1 MNLLGRI
8 FVVLILVM
16 SLVFLGFSVAVYATH
31 KNWQAVVLRPRDEAK
46 QGQPAGLKFQ
56 LEDARAKVTALEDQL
71 KKLQEATQTEDQA
84 LRTRLG
90 QLETDKTV
98 LQKERDQLLNEQAGL
113 KEGERRAVEAAQVAQ
128 ELLDAKL
135 KEIEQLRTDLA
146 QAYEDR
152 DSRFKESVALT
163 DKLHEAEGQLAR
175 LTSNTQMLVRQVALY
190 RTSAEKQGV
199 DINAPTDNIPPKLDG
214 IVLAARANGLVEI
227 SLGSDDGLRKGHQAY
242 IFRQQ
247 KGQTKPVAKIEVVE
261 VTPDKS
267 VGKVIPEFRLGPIE
281 RNDRVAT
288 RLN

>member
-16 SLVFLGFSVAVYATH
+16 SLLFLGFSLAVYATH
-31 KNWQAVVLRPRDEAK
+31 KNWKAVVLRPREEAK
-46 QGQPAGLKFQ
+46 PGQPAGLKFQ
-56 LEDARAKVTALEDQL
+56 LEDERAKVKALQDQL
-71 KKLQEATQTEDQA
+71 AKLQQAVQTEDQA
-84 LRTRLG
+84 RRAQLAK
-90 QLETDKTV
+90 LETTRAELK
-98 LQKERDQLLNEQAGL
+98 KEYDQQLLELAGL

-128 ELLDAKL
+128 ETLDNKL
-135 KEIEQLRTDLA
+135 KQIDELQENIKT
-146 QAYEDR
+146 AYEDR
-152 DSRFKESVALT
+152 DSKFKESVALT
-163 DKLHEAEGQLAR
+163 DKLHEAEGELAR
-175 LTSNTQMLVRQVALY
+175 LKSNTQTLVRQVALY
-190 RTSAEKQGV
+190 RDSAEKQGV

-214 IVLAARANGLVEI
+214 IVLAARSNGLVEI

-242 IFRQQ
+242 IYRQQ
-247 KGQTKPVAKIEVVE
+247 KGQSKPVAKIEVVE

>member
-16 SLVFLGFSVAVYATH
+16 SLLFLGFSLAVYATH
-31 KNWQAVVLRPRDEAK
+31 KNWKAVVLRPREEAK
-46 QGQPAGLKFQ
+46 PGQPAGLKFQ
-56 LEDARAKVTALEDQL
+56 LEDERAKVKALQDQL
-71 KKLQEATQTEDQA
+71 AKLQQAVQTEDQA
-84 LRTRLG
+84 RRAQLAK
-90 QLETDKTV
+90 LETTRAELK
-98 LQKERDQLLNEQAGL
+98 KEYDQQLLELAGL

-128 ELLDAKL
+128 ETLDNKL
-135 KEIEQLRTDLA
+135 KQIDELQENIKT
-146 QAYEDR
+146 AYEDR
-152 DSRFKESVALT
+152 DNKFKESVALT
-163 DKLHEAEGQLAR
+163 DKLHEAEGELAR
-175 LTSNTQMLVRQVALY
+175 LKSNTQTLVRQVALY
-190 RTSAEKQGV
+190 RDSAEKQGV

-214 IVLAARANGLVEI
+214 IVLAARSNGLVEI

-242 IFRQQ
+242 IYRQQ
-247 KGQTKPVAKIEVVE
+247 KGQSKPVAKIEVVE

>member
-16 SLVFLGFSVAVYATH
+16 SLLFLGFSVAVYATH
-31 KNWQAVVLRPRDEAK
+31 KNWKAVVLRPREEAK
-46 QGQPAGLKFQ
+46 PGQPAGLKFQ
-56 LEDARAKVTALEDQL
+56 LEDERAKVKALQDQL
-71 KKLQEATQTEDQA
+71 AKLQQAVQTEDQA
-84 LRTRLG
+84 RRAQLAK
-90 QLETDKTV
+90 LETTRAELK
-98 LQKERDQLLNEQAGL
+98 KEYDQQLLELAGL

-128 ELLDAKL
+128 EMLDNKL
-135 KEIEQLRTDLA
+135 KEIDELQENIKT
-146 QAYEDR
+146 AYEDR
-152 DSRFKESVALT
+152 DNKFKESVALT
-163 DKLHEAEGQLAR
+163 DKLHEAEGELAR
-175 LTSNTQMLVRQVALY
+175 LKSNTQTLVRQVALY
-190 RTSAEKQGV
+190 RDNAEKQGV

-214 IVLAARANGLVEI
+214 IVLAARSNGLVEI

-242 IFRQQ
+242 IYRQQ
-247 KGQTKPVAKIEVVE
+247 KGQSKPVAKIEVVE

>member
-31 KNWQAVVLRPRDEAK
+31 KNWKAVVLRPREEAK
-46 QGQPAGLKFQ
+46 QGQPPGLKFQ
-56 LEDARAKVTALEDQL
+56 LEDERNRANQLQDQL
-71 KKLQEATQTEDQA
+71 KKLKEATQTEDQA
-84 LRTRLG
+84 LRQRLG

-128 ELLDAKL
+128 ETLEARLEESRKL
-135 KEIEQLRTDLA
+135 RSDLA
-146 QAYEDR
+146 KAYEDR
-152 DSRFKESVALT
+152 DSRFKESVELT
-163 DKLHEAEGQLAR
+163 DKLHEAETKLAR
-175 LTSNTQMLVRQVALY
+175 LESNTQMLVRQVALY
-190 RTSAEKQGV
+190 RERAEKQGV
-199 DINAPTDNIPPKLDG
+199 DINAPADNIPPKLDG
-214 IVLAARANGLVEI
+214 IVLAARSNGLVEI

-247 KGQTKPVAKIEVVE
+247 KGEAKPVAKIEVVE

-267 VGKVIPEFRLGPIE
+267 VGKVIPEYRLGPIE

>member
-16 SLVFLGFSVAVYATH
+16 SLLFLGFSVAIYATH
-31 KNWQAVVLRPRDEAK
+31 KNWQAVVLRKREDAK
-46 QGQPAGLKFQ
+46 QGQPPGLQYQ
-56 LEDARAKVTALEDQL
+56 LEDKKAEVKNLQDQL
-71 KKLQEATQTEDQA
+71 AKLQQATQTEDQA
-84 LRTRLG
+84 LRARLG
-90 QLETDKTV
+90 ALETSKAELKKEYDQQV
-98 LQKERDQLLNEQAGL
+98 LELAGL
-113 KEGERRAVEAAQVAQ
+113 KEGERRAVEAAQTAQ
-128 ELLDAKL
+128 ELLDTKL
-135 KEIEQLRTDLA
+135 KEIEQLRSDIQVA
-146 QAYEDR
+146 SEDR
-152 DSRFKESVALT
+152 DTKFKEAVALT
-163 DKLHEAEGQLAR
+163 DKLHEAEGELTR
-175 LTSNTQMLVRQVALY
+175 LKANTDTLVRQVALY
-190 RTSAEKQGV
+190 RGNAEKQGV

-247 KGQTKPVAKIEVVE
+247 KGESKPVAKIEVVE

>member
-16 SLVFLGFSVAVYATH
+16 SLLFLGFSLAVYATH
-31 KNWQAVVLRPRDEAK
+31 KNWKAVVLRPREEAK
-46 QGQPAGLKFQ
+46 PGQPAGLKWQ
-56 LEDARAKVTALEDQL
+56 LEDERAKVKALQDQL
-71 KKLQEATQTEDQA
+71 AKLQQAVQTEDQA
-84 LRTRLG
+84 RRAQLAK
-90 QLETDKTV
+90 LETTRAELK
-98 LQKERDQLLNEQAGL
+98 KEYDQQLLELAGL

-128 ELLDAKL
+128 ETLDNKL
-135 KEIEQLRTDLA
+135 KQIDELQENIKT
-146 QAYEDR
+146 AYEDR
-152 DSRFKESVALT
+152 DSKFKESVALT
-163 DKLHEAEGQLAR
+163 DKLHEAEGELAR
-175 LTSNTQMLVRQVALY
+175 LKSNTQTLVRQVALY
-190 RTSAEKQGV
+190 RDSAEKQGI

-214 IVLAARANGLVEI
+214 IVLAARSNGLVEI

-242 IFRQQ
+242 IYRQQ
-247 KGQTKPVAKIEVVE
+247 KGQSKPVAKIEVVE

>member
-16 SLVFLGFSVAVYATH
+16 SLLFLGFSVAVYATH
-31 KNWQAVVLRPRDEAK
+31 KNWQAVVMRPREAAK
-46 QGQPAGLKFQ
+46 PGQPAGLKFQ
-56 LEDARAKVTALEDQL
+56 LEDEKAKVKALQDQL
-71 KKLQEATQTEDQA
+71 AKLKEDKQTEDQSS
-84 LRTRLG
+84 LKRTG
-90 QLETDKTV
+90 QLATELALTK
-98 LQKERDQLLNEQAGL
+98 KERDQQVIELAGL

-128 ELLDAKL
+128 ELLDNKL
-135 KEIEQLRTDLA
+135 KEIDQLRSDIA

-152 DSRFKESVALT
+152 DSRFKEAVALT
-163 DKLHEAEGQLAR
+163 DKLHEAEGELGTLKA
-175 LTSNTQMLVRQVALY
+175 NAQMLTRTVALY
-190 RTSAEKQGV
+190 RDRAEKQGV
-199 DINAPTDNIPPKLDG
+199 DINAPTDNMPPKLDG

-242 IFRQQ
+242 IYRQQ
-247 KGQTKPVAKIEVVE
+247 KGESKPVAKIEVVE

>member
-8 FVVLILVM
+8 FIVLILVM
-16 SLVFLGFSVAVYATH
+16 SLLFLGFSVAVYATH
-31 KNWQAVVLRPRDEAK
+31 KNWKAIVLRPREEAK
-46 QGQPAGLKFQ
+46 QGQPAGLKWQ
-56 LEDARAKVTALEDQL
+56 LQDERAKVTALQDQL
-71 KKLQEATQTEDQA
+71 KKLQQATQTEDQA
-84 LRTRLG
+84 LRVRLG

-128 ELLDAKL
+128 DTLKTKL
-135 KEIEQLRTDLA
+135 EEIDKLRSDLA

-152 DSRFKESVALT
+152 DSRFKEAVALT
-163 DKLHEAEGQLAR
+163 DKVHEQETKLAR
-175 LTSNTQMLVRQVALY
+175 LNSETQILVRQVALY
-190 RTSAEKQGV
+190 RGSAEKLNI

-214 IVLAARANGLVEI
+214 IVLAARSNGLVEI
-227 SLGSDDGLRKGHQAY
+227 SLGSDDGLRKGHLAY
-242 IFRQQ
+242 IYRQQ
-247 KGQTKPVAKIEVVE
+247 KGQSKPVAKIEVVE

>member
-16 SLVFLGFSVAVYATH
+16 SLLFLGFSVAVYATH
-31 KNWQAVVLRPRDEAK
+31 KNWKAVALRPREEAK
-46 QGQPAGLKFQ
+46 PGQPAGLKYQ
-56 LEDARAKVTALEDQL
+56 LEDERAKVKALQDQL
-71 KKLQEATQTEDQA
+71 AKLQQAVQTEDQA
-84 LRTRLG
+84 RRAQLAK
-90 QLETDKTV
+90 LETSRAELKKEYDQQV
-98 LQKERDQLLNEQAGL
+98 LELAGL

-128 ELLDAKL
+128 EMLDNKM
-135 KEIEQLRTDLA
+135 KEIDQLRSDIA

-152 DSRFKESVALT
+152 DTRFKEAVALT
-163 DKLHEAEGQLAR
+163 DKLHEAEGELAR
-175 LTSNTQMLVRQVALY
+175 LQSNTQMLVRQVALY
-190 RTSAEKQGV
+190 RTNGEKLGV
-199 DINAPTDNIPPKLDG
+199 DINAPTDNVPPKLDG
-214 IVLAARANGLVEI
+214 IVLAARSNGLVEI

-247 KGQTKPVAKIEVVE
+247 KGQAKPVAKIEVVE

>member
-16 SLVFLGFSVAVYATH
+16 SLLFLGFSVAVYATH
-31 KNWQAVVLRPRDEAK
+31 KNWKAVVLRPREEAK
-46 QGQPAGLKFQ
+46 PGQPAGLKFQ
-56 LEDARAKVTALEDQL
+56 LEDERAKVKALQDQL
-71 KKLQEATQTEDQA
+71 AKLQQAVQTEDQA
-84 LRTRLG
+84 RRAQLAK
-90 QLETDKTV
+90 LETARAELK
-98 LQKERDQLLNEQAGL
+98 KEYDQLVNEQAGL
-113 KEGERRAVEAAQVAQ
+113 KEGERRAVEAAQLAQ
-128 ELLDAKL
+128 EMLGNKL
-135 KEIEQLRTDLA
+135 TEIDKLQEDIQK
-146 QAYEDR
+146 AYEDR
-152 DSRFKESVALT
+152 DTRFKESVALT
-163 DKLHEAEGQLAR
+163 DKLHEEEAKLAR
-175 LTSNTQMLVRQVALY
+175 LESNTQMLVRQVALY

-214 IVLAARANGLVEI
+214 IVLAARSNGLVEI

-247 KGQTKPVAKIEVVE
+247 KGQAKPVAKIEVVE